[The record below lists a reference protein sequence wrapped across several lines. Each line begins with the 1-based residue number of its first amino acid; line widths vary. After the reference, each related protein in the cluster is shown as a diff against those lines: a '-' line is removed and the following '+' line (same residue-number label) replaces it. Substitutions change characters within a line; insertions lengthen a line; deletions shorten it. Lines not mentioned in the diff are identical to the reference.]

1 MECGANFAVILKD
14 NAFFLPTEYKV
25 LQSQKDGCF
34 VKCMRMLYNG
44 KTELYYFA
52 GELKSLSSL
61 LSTIDAERF
70 LTVLCNLL
78 GAIINVQS
86 NGFLTCRNIDASF
99 ERIYIDPN
107 TYKVSLVYLPLKEHL
122 FDDDTAFENEI
133 RTSLVKL
140 IAGLA
145 ALSTQKMMQVSAD
158 LQNGSLNIESLYAKL
173 SGKVASVQNDSSTQ
187 GNSAASG
194 CRLKFIA
201 MNAPARFEIVVNKS
215 VFMIGKKDTND
226 GVITFNKMISRV
238 HCKIT
243 SSRGQYW
250 ITDLQSSIVKITGQ
264 NIYNEAQLATSM
276 TAYSVGTRIE
286 SDLRFRKD
294 FFFEEFELSFRNQNG
309 KWSITCSD
317 NIFLDFGDIRKLAT
331 KQLNHG
337 DIFSVKYQ
345 ESGNEIFKI
354 EFLLDFD
361 NEEKDYTRIVD
372 IQNIERIV
380 IGAPDGANIHLT
392 GEYLNKGCF
401 ELVKKSVHEYGLKIL
416 TPGYGIYHN
425 GIAVK
430 NLTTVYDGDFIS
442 IANYSFYL
450 KGHSLY
456 TSKTVEINGLDYRDV
471 EAQNDYPKFN
481 RNTRLKSTINEEKI
495 EVLDPPKQPQK
506 PTGNIFLQL
515 LPALAMIALTIVVRG
530 FMGNST
536 NSSFII
542 FSVCSMALGI
552 ATSVVSM
559 ISERK
564 KYKREAAERV
574 EKYNAYINKK
584 REQISQYR
592 SDELSRLNNLY
603 IAPQEELEN
612 ICGFSGD
619 IFDKVIDDDDFLRV
633 RLGLGTVEARRK
645 ISYKKQ
651 EKFES
656 EDELATLPEEVS
668 NDFRYI
674 DNAPITL
681 DLKNNNVVG
690 VVGQSSECYLFVKN
704 ILLDI
709 VARHYFKD
717 VQVFFLISDSDV
729 EKYSNWLKWLP
740 HIVDEQT
747 NTRNIVY
754 SADSKSSVFE
764 RMYVE
769 FGKRLT
775 SGETCQPHYVVFVL
789 NDWGIKTHPV
799 AQYIPNAQKCNA
811 SYFFFENEK
820 KDLPLWCSRIITLD
834 SHCSGVMVSSGDR
847 DRVERFTYDPIDD
860 VQLLEAAKKLSP
872 VYCEEISLENALT
885 KNITLFEMLNILGVD
900 DIDLKRN
907 WAQAEIYKTMAAP
920 LGVKTKDEIV
930 YLDLHEKA
938 HGPHGLVAGTTGS
951 GKSEI
956 LQTYILSM
964 AILYHPYEVGFVVID
979 FKGGGMVN
987 QFKNLPHLIGAIT
1000 NIDGK
1005 EINRSLMSIKA
1016 ELENRQRIFAES
1028 NVNNISNY
1036 IKLYKAGKA
1045 NIPIPHLIIV
1055 VDEFAELKAEQ
1066 PEFMK
1071 ELISAARIGRSLG
1084 VHLIL
1089 ATQKPAGQVNEQIWS
1104 NSKFKLCLKVQTKE
1118 DSNEVLKSPL
1128 AAEIKEPGRA
1138 YLQVGNN
1145 EIFELFQSAYS
1156 GAPARGE
1163 DATAEKEF
1171 VISEVDL
1178 QGKRHTI
1185 FQKVATHQ
1193 NNVVATQLDAIATW
1207 RKKIILQLLPVLKS

>member
-1 MECGANFAVILKD
+1 MKYG
-14 NAFFLPTEYKV
+14 Y
-25 LQSQKDGCF
+25 
-34 VKCMRMLYNG
+34 
-44 KTELYYFA
+44 
-52 GELKSLSSL
+52 
-61 LSTIDAERF
+61 
-70 LTVLCNLL
+70 
-78 GAIINVQS
+78 
-86 NGFLTCRNIDASF
+86 
-99 ERIYIDPN
+99 
-107 TYKVSLVYLPLKEHL
+107 
-122 FDDDTAFENEI
+122 
-133 RTSLVKL
+133 
-140 IAGLA
+140 
-145 ALSTQKMMQVSAD
+145 
-158 LQNGSLNIESLYAKL
+158 
-173 SGKVASVQNDSSTQ
+173 
-187 GNSAASG
+187 
-194 CRLKFIA
+194 
-201 MNAPARFEIVVNKS
+201 
-215 VFMIGKKDTND
+215 
-226 GVITFNKMISRV
+226 
-238 HCKIT
+238 
-243 SSRGQYW
+243 
-250 ITDLQSSIVKITGQ
+250 IVKITGQ

-372 IQNIERIV
+372 IQNIDRIV

-820 KDLPLWCSRIITLD
+820 KDLPLW
-834 SHCSGVMVSSGDR
+834 
-847 DRVERFTYDPIDD
+847 
-860 VQLLEAAKKLSP
+860 
-872 VYCEEISLENALT
+872 
-885 KNITLFEMLNILGVD
+885 LNSD
-900 DIDLKRN
+900 
-907 WAQAEIYKTMAAP
+907 
-920 LGVKTKDEIV
+920 
-930 YLDLHEKA
+930 
-938 HGPHGLVAGTTGS
+938 
-951 GKSEI
+951 
-956 LQTYILSM
+956 
-964 AILYHPYEVGFVVID
+964 
-979 FKGGGMVN
+979 
-987 QFKNLPHLIGAIT
+987 
-1000 NIDGK
+1000 
-1005 EINRSLMSIKA
+1005 
-1016 ELENRQRIFAES
+1016 
-1028 NVNNISNY
+1028 
-1036 IKLYKAGKA
+1036 
-1045 NIPIPHLIIV
+1045 
-1055 VDEFAELKAEQ
+1055 
-1066 PEFMK
+1066 K
-1071 ELISAARIGRSLG
+1071 ELI
-1084 VHLIL
+1084 
-1089 ATQKPAGQVNEQIWS
+1089 
-1104 NSKFKLCLKVQTKE
+1104 
-1118 DSNEVLKSPL
+1118 
-1128 AAEIKEPGRA
+1128 
-1138 YLQVGNN
+1138 YLSTV
-1145 EIFELFQSAYS
+1145 S
-1156 GAPARGE
+1156 
-1163 DATAEKEF
+1163 
-1171 VISEVDL
+1171 
-1178 QGKRHTI
+1178 
-1185 FQKVATHQ
+1185 
-1193 NNVVATQLDAIATW
+1193 
-1207 RKKIILQLLPVLKS
+1207 